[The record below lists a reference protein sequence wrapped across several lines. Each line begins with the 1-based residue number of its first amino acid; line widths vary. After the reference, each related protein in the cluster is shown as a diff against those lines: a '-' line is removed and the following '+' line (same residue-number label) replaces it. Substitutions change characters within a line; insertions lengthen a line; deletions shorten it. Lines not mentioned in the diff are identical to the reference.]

1 MRSPVFDG
9 VSLDVPFDRAVQAFR
24 GDPRSWLPEPAY
36 DEGDRT
42 VVVMK
47 ASGLLS
53 PVGVLA
59 LVEIGEAADESPGLA
74 VRPIAWRALR
84 ADRAFPRLVG
94 EFELAAVSEH
104 TCRLTLVGGY
114 KPPVSVLGD
123 AGDRLVGRH
132 VADAVI
138 RQFLESVAVRLTDS
152 VRGIAA
158 PQ

>member
-9 VSLDVPFDRAVQAFR
+9 VALDVPFDRAVEAFR
-24 GDPRSWLPEPAY
+24 AHPRSWLPEPAQ
-36 DEGDRT
+36 DEGERT
-42 VVVMK
+42 VVVMH

-53 PVGVLA
+53 PVGVQA
-59 LVEIGEAADESPGLA
+59 LIEVGEHIDEPPGLA

-94 EFELAAVSEH
+94 ELELAATTER

-138 RQFLESVAVRLTDS
+138 RQFLESVAARLTVA
-152 VRGIAA
+152 VRSLAA